1 MDALERLLGH
11 LPPVLPSLKEQIEE
25 YLLTPEKLPIHDPVH
40 SRRWFPR
47 HPNPTR
53 LYSVSLLPA
62 SSCLEVERD
71 PATGEISGLRE
82 IVNRDAGATA
92 KNSLSMRRAPG
103 PPEEIVRGSST
114 NFPFW
119 PGGFPEPALDKK
131 SVEEEF
137 QLDRS
142 NYLTKHPRLSR
153 GMDFEEPVNLIE
165 EKEEEKPTPIAPE
178 LVVSIT
184 DMLKVDENVLKIFD
198 EKTEKVEKKELAL
211 TLEGL
216 NEEDTTLVS
225 NFNIEPPPKKDEF
238 VLNISDGSKSTTVVV
253 NTEWAEN
260 VDINSPVDDF
270 NSQVPNPACTYPFE
284 LDTFQKQA
292 ILHLEKHDCVFVA
305 AHTSAGKTVVAEYA
319 IALTLKHMT
328 RAVYTSP
335 IKALSN
341 QKYRDFKIKFDDV
354 GLLTGD
360 IQINPKASCL
370 IMTTEILQ
378 SMLYNGSDLIRDL
391 EWVIFDEVHYI
402 NNAERGHVWEEVL
415 IMLPSTVN
423 IVLLSAT
430 VPNTIEFAD
439 WIGRI
444 KKRKIYVISTSKRPV
459 PLEHYLYTGTGGKT
473 KDERFLLVDASGT
486 FITKGYND
494 AVAAKNERSKKSQQI
509 QGPKQGRHHMGEK
522 QEKNMWIGLVDHL
535 SRRDLLPIVAFTLSK
550 KRCDSNA
557 TQLMSQDL
565 TTNRE
570 KGEIHSF
577 IKKCIDRLQGTDK
590 ELPQVIYMRNL
601 LLKGIGIHHSG
612 ILPILKEVVEML
624 FAKGLV
630 KLLFA
635 TETFAMGVNMPA
647 RCVIFDSIRKHDGT
661 GFRDLVPSEYIQ
673 MAGRAGR
680 RGLDTTGTVIILCKT
695 DVPELSD
702 LHRMMLGKPTKLESR
717 FKLTYSMILNI
728 LRVESISVEDMMKR
742 SFSEVLQMANQSKYE
757 EELKVAE
764 MKLSKEPEFECM
776 MCKDIDE
783 YYVSAREYVEQRKHV
798 HKFILAFPGVMKAMT
813 PGRILIISYG
823 QYQFYLACLLKID
836 IKDKNKLTVFI
847 LKNKNEPTSLSKE
860 ELKLKEALAACQE
873 KFEVLE
879 DTSDHTFLDIVPENL
894 AAITNKVIKVNGEKI
909 IENIKKRQIPR
920 FKADPPSESVMVVL
934 NELQRINES
943 GGENLVY
950 LNFIHDLGV
959 KEITAVSQI
968 HILDILKKK
977 VVERSCLECTQFR
990 EHFDHT
996 FIKLNLRE
1004 QVGRL
1009 KFLMSEEALQLH
1021 PEYQMRIKVLKKL
1034 GYIENN
1040 NTVTLKGRVAC
1051 EMGNHELMVT
1061 ELVLENVFA
1070 DSPVEIIA
1078 SLLSSMV
1085 FQQKNCSEPNLT
1097 AELKKGIKQFKSVA
1111 QRIGEVQKE
1120 CGLPE
1125 PVGDF
1130 VDQFNFGLTEV
1141 VYEWAHGMPFNK
1153 IMELTDVQEGITVKC
1168 IQRLDETLKDVKNA
1182 AHIIGDPNLREKM
1195 EAASTTIKR
1204 DIVFTPSLYTQ

>member
-1 MDALERLLGH
+1 MDCLGRLLGN

-25 YLLTPEKLPIHDPVH
+25 YLITPEELPIHDPVH

-47 HPNPTR
+47 KPEPIR
-53 LYSVSLLPA
+53 LYSISLFPP
-62 SSCLEVERD
+62 STCLEVERD
-71 PATGEISGLRE
+71 PATGDITGLRE
-82 IVNRDAGATA
+82 VLNKDAGATA
-92 KNSLSMRRAPG
+92 KNSSSMRRAPG
-103 PPEEIVRGSST
+103 PPEETVRGSST

-119 PGGFPEPALDKK
+119 PGGFPEPVLVKE
-131 SVEEEF
+131 SVEAEF
-137 QLDRS
+137 QLDS
-142 NYLTKHPRLSR
+142 ENYIAKHPKLSR
-153 GMDFEEPVNLIE
+153 GMTFEKPEKVP
-165 EKEEEKPTPIAPE
+165 EKEEEKPVQKATE
-178 LVVSIT
+178 MVVSIT
-184 DMLKVDENVLKIFD
+184 DMLKVDESVLKIFD
-198 EKTEKVEKKELAL
+198 EKEEKAPSKELNL

-216 NEEDTTLVS
+216 NEEDTTLVK
-225 NFNIEPPPKKDEF
+225 NFNIEAPPKKEEF
-238 VLNISDGSKSTTVVV
+238 VLNISEPPKYSPVQEQG
-253 NTEWAEN
+253 TEWVEN
-260 VDINSPVDDF
+260 IDVNAPVDEY

-284 LDTFQKQA
+284 LDIFQKQA

-328 RAVYTSP
+328 RAIYTSP

-459 PLEHYLYTGTGGKT
+459 PLEHYLYTGTGGKS
-473 KDERFLLVDASGT
+473 KDERFLLVDASGN
-486 FITKGYND
+486 FLTKGYN
-494 AVAAKNERSKKSQQI
+494 AALAAKNERKKNQQT
-509 QGPKQGRHHMGEK
+509 QGPKHGKQHMGEK
-522 QEKNMWIGLVDHL
+522 QERNMWIGLIDHL

-557 TQLMSQDL
+557 NQLMSQDL

-570 KGEIHSF
+570 KGEIHAF
-577 IKKCIDRLQGTDK
+577 IKRCIDRLQGTDK
-590 ELPQVIYMRNL
+590 ELPQVIYMRSL
-601 LLKGIGIHHSG
+601 LMKGIGVHHSG

-647 RCVIFDSIRKHDGT
+647 RCVVFDSIRKHDGT
-661 GFRDLVPSEYIQ
+661 GFRDVVPSEYIQ

-680 RGLDTTGTVIILCKT
+680 RGLDTTGTVIILCKN
-695 DVPELSD
+695 DVPEMSN
-702 LHRMMLGKPTKLESR
+702 LHRMMLGKPTKLESQ

-728 LRVESISVEDMMKR
+728 LRVESFSVEDMMKR
-742 SFSEVLQMANQSKYE
+742 SFSEAVQMAHQSEYE
-757 EELKVAE
+757 TELRLAE
-764 MKLSKEPEFECM
+764 VKLSKEPEFQCM
-776 MCKDIDE
+776 MCKDIED
-783 YYVSAREYVEQRKHV
+783 YYIAAKEYVDQRKMIFKSLFV
-798 HKFILAFPGVMKAMT
+798 YPGVMRVMT
-813 PGRILIISYG
+813 PGRIIIICYK
-823 QYQFYLACLLKID
+823 QYQLYLACLLKID
-836 IKDKNKLTVFI
+836 TKVNNKLTVFI
-847 LKNKNEPTSLSKE
+847 LKGRSENASFLAE
-860 ELKLKEALAACQE
+860 ELKTKEAYSACQE

-879 DTSDHTFLDIVPENL
+879 DTSEHMCLEISPEHL
-894 AAITNKVIKVNGEKI
+894 AAITNKTIKVNAEKVI
-909 IENIKKRQIPR
+909 DNIKKREIPR
-920 FKADPPSESVMVVL
+920 FRNDPPTQSVMDVVG
-934 NELQRINES
+934 ELQRLNES
-943 GGENLVY
+943 GGENISILS
-950 LNFIHDLGV
+950 LTKDLGV
-959 KEITAVSQI
+959 REIKAVLQI
-968 HILDILKKK
+968 ETLEVLKSK
-977 VVERSCLECTQFR
+977 VMERSCLECTQFK
-990 EHFDHT
+990 EHFSHT
-996 FIKLNLRE
+996 FVRYNLKERI
-1004 QVGRL
+1004 GRL

-1021 PEYQMRIKVLKKL
+1021 PEYQMRIKVLKRL

-1070 DSPVEIIA
+1070 ESPVEIVA
-1078 SLLSSMV
+1078 ALLSSMV
-1085 FQQKNCSEPNLT
+1085 FQQKNCSKPTLT
-1097 AELKKGIKQFKSVA
+1097 PELEKGINKFKDVA
-1111 QRIGEVQKE
+1111 ENIGKIQKE

-1141 VYEWAHGMPFNK
+1141 VYQWASGLPFSK

-1195 EAASTTIKR
+1195 EAASTAIKR